1 VGSWGISERVS
12 SSNTELITL
21 GWFVN
26 QWGRHCQWLGRYK
39 DAMRRDFFFFWCKH
53 WLLFLWEKRLVLTT
67 NDHFCVFA
75 SLFWLGI
82 ITFLKKKKKNL
93 TWRFY
98 IRMIDYTHKYQ
109 KSSRHEAIRFK
120 PKNHIVFSH
129 LVLQSYQLHDYD
141 YPRVLLASN
150 CLMEHENIC
159 LAWALNLRKIAKNFD
174 YYARDDAAMKIFK
187 KKKSSI

>member
-1 VGSWGISERVS
+1 MLWEEI
-12 SSNTELITL
+12 
-21 GWFVN
+21 
-26 QWGRHCQWLGRYK
+26 
-39 DAMRRDFFFFWCKH
+39 FFFLVRTLAVIPMRETFGFNDQRP
-53 WLLFLWEKRLVLTT
+53 LLC
-67 NDHFCVFA
+67 FCVFV
-75 SLFWLGI
+75 LVRDYHL
-82 ITFLKKKKKNL
+82 LKKKKL